1 MGRLNQNVECVAIKK
16 ERKEKNKTV
25 LIRGQFVSSIRQGR
39 RERAGTTLTPCRSI
53 CSFSYFKE
61 EKRVSFCVSL
71 EIQQNNVSVP
81 MLMIVSARDR
91 ERKTVKLPW
100 AMKPTQCP
108 CLCQWLIKT
117 SAWSVLAGELFSI
130 RGAHILCRRNSVCSD
145 VRQLCGI

>member
-25 LIRGQFVSSIRQGR
+25 LIRGQFVSSIRRGR

-53 CSFSYFKE
+53 CSFSYLKE

-91 ERKTVKLPW
+91 ERKIVKATMGDEADAVPVL
-100 AMKPTQCP
+100 M
-108 CLCQWLIKT
+108 
-117 SAWSVLAGELFSI
+117 SV
-130 RGAHILCRRNSVCSD
+130 VD
-145 VRQLCGI
+145 